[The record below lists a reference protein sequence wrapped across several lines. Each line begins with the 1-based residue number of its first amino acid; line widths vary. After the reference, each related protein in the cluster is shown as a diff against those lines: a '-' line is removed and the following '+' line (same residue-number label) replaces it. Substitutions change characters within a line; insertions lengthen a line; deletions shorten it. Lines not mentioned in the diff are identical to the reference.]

1 MKTELGYGRYQAV
14 TEHNVEREPEWAQID
29 PRLQHAVRVVSKV
42 LPFRTNRYVTR
53 ELIDWNNLPHDPMFQ
68 LVFPQRGML
77 SPEQFTTVQELLD
90 NGSPTDEFNHVVHAI
105 RSRLNPH
112 PGGQLTHNVPTLN
125 GRQLPGLQHK
135 YERTV
140 LFFPAQGQTCHAYCT
155 YCFRWAQFIGMPEI
169 KFEARGAEDLVAYL
183 KAHRSVTDVLIT
195 GGDPMVMKTRV
206 LRKYIEPLLGPGL
219 DHLQNIRIGTKA
231 PAYWPQRFVT
241 DEDADDCLRF
251 FEEIVAAGK
260 HLAVMGHY
268 SHPCELRPAIAR
280 RAVARIRE
288 TGAQLRMQ
296 APLIRHVNDDAQVW
310 ADLWQ
315 EGVKLGM
322 IPYYMFIER
331 DTGARG
337 YFEVPLA
344 RCYEIFRDAFQQV
357 SGLARTV
364 RGPSMSAFPGKV
376 RVVGISEIHGEKV
389 FVLELIQ
396 ARDGRHGDRP
406 FFARFDP
413 AASWFDQ
420 LRPAFGESRFF
431 FETEETRVNGYN
443 GIKRRPPGIAGYTNG
458 RGISAAGD

>member
-1 MKTELGYGRYQAV
+1 MEAELLKTELGYGRYQAV

-29 PRLQHAVRVVSKV
+29 PQLQQAVRVVSKV

-53 ELIDWNNLPHDPMFQ
+53 ELIDWNNLPNDPMFQ

-77 SPEQFTTVQELLD
+77 SPEQFTTVQQLLD
-90 NGSPTDEFNHVVHAI
+90 NDSPSELNQAVHAI
-105 RSRLNPH
+105 RSSLNPH
-112 PGGQLTHNVPTLN
+112 PAGQLTHNVPTLN
-125 GRQLPGLQHK
+125 GRQLHGLQHK

-155 YCFRWAQFIGMPEI
+155 YCFRWAQFVGVPEI

-183 KAHRSVTDVLIT
+183 KAYPSVTDVLIT

-219 DHLQNIRIGTKA
+219 DHVQNIRIGTKA

-241 DEDADDCLRF
+241 DDDADDCLRL

-268 SHPCELRPAIAR
+268 SHPCELRPEIAR

-288 TGAQLRMQ
+288 TGAQVRMQ
-296 APLIRHVNDDAQVW
+296 APLIRHVNDDAPAW
-310 ADLWQ
+310 AELWQ

-344 RCYEIFRDAFQQV
+344 RCYEIFRDAYQQV

-396 ARDGRHGDRP
+396 AREGQHGDRP

-431 FETEETRVNGYN
+431 FETEETSVNGYN
-443 GIKRRPPGIAGYTNG
+443 GIKPAFSI
-458 RGISAAGD
+458 

>member
-1 MKTELGYGRYQAV
+1 
-14 TEHNVEREPEWAQID
+14 
-29 PRLQHAVRVVSKV
+29 
-42 LPFRTNRYVTR
+42 
-53 ELIDWNNLPHDPMFQ
+53 MFQ

-77 SPEQFTTVQELLD
+77 SPEQFTTVRNLLD
-90 NGSPTDEFNHVVHAI
+90 KDSPSDELNQAVHAI
-105 RSRLNPH
+105 RLSLNPH
-112 PGGQLTHNVPTLN
+112 PAGQLTHNVPTLN
-125 GRQLPGLQHK
+125 GRQLHGLQHK

-155 YCFRWAQFIGMPEI
+155 YCFRWAQFVGVPEI

-183 KAHRSVTDVLIT
+183 KAYPSVTDVLIT

-219 DHLQNIRIGTKA
+219 DHVQNIRIGTKA

-241 DEDADDCLRF
+241 DDDADDCLRL
-251 FEEIVAAGK
+251 FEEIVATGK

-268 SHPCELRPAIAR
+268 SHPCELRPEIAR

-288 TGAQLRMQ
+288 TGAQVRMQ
-296 APLIRHVNDDAQVW
+296 APLIRHVNDDAPAW
-310 ADLWQ
+310 AELWQ

-344 RCYEIFRDAFQQV
+344 RCYEIFRDAYQQV

-396 ARDGRHGDRP
+396 AREGQHGDRP

-443 GIKRRPPGIAGYTNG
+443 GIKPAFSI
-458 RGISAAGD
+458 

>member
-1 MKTELGYGRYQAV
+1 MKTELRYGRYQAV
-14 TEHNVEREPEWAQID
+14 TEHNVEREPEWTRINPQ
-29 PRLQHAVRVVSKV
+29 LQQAVRVVSKV

-53 ELIDWNNLPHDPMFQ
+53 ELINWNNLPNDPMFQ

-77 SPEQFTTVQELLD
+77 SPEQFTTVQQLLD
-90 NGSPTDEFNHVVHAI
+90 NDSPSDELNQAVHAI
-105 RSRLNPH
+105 RASLNPH
-112 PGGQLTHNVPTLN
+112 PAGQLTHNVPTLN
-125 GRQLPGLQHK
+125 GRQLHGLQHK

-155 YCFRWAQFIGMPEI
+155 YCFRWAQFVGVPEI

-183 KAHRSVTDVLIT
+183 KAHPSVTDVLIT

-206 LRKYIEPLLGPGL
+206 LRKYIQPLLEPGL
-219 DHLQNIRIGTKA
+219 EHLQNIRIGTKA

-241 DEDADDCLRF
+241 DDDADDCLRL

-268 SHPCELRPAIAR
+268 SHPCELRPEIAR

-296 APLIRHVNDDAQVW
+296 APLIRHVNDEAQVW
-310 ADLWQ
+310 SELWQ

-344 RCYEIFRDAFQQV
+344 RCYEIFRDAYQQV

-396 ARDGRHGDRP
+396 AREGRHADRP

-420 LRPAFGESRFF
+420 LRPAFRESRFF

-443 GIKRRPPGIAGYTNG
+443 GIKRPPQMAGYTNG